1 MNCVNCGAPLSPK
14 SNVCTFC
21 GTLNDT
27 DLRAIGRR
35 TTGKTQSNRTC
46 PRCDV
51 RMDTIE
57 LGAADGLCVER
68 CDKCLGMF
76 FDPNELESLIDTS
89 VSRVFEV
96 DFERMSTIVEEEAQG
111 FSQVTYVKCP
121 VCANLMNRKTY
132 GPRSGV
138 IVDTCRGHGAWLDG
152 GELGQI
158 LKWAAAGGRLHADN
172 KDREQERREERA
184 KRARRIEAEH
194 KAWGSTGRYRQVG
207 RLRDGDDLLVGVMR
221 ALGRW
226 LR

>member
-21 GTLNDT
+21 GSLNDT
-27 DLRAIGRR
+27 DLRTIGRR
-35 TTGKTQSNRTC
+35 TTGKTPSERTC

-57 LGAADGLCVER
+57 LCAVGGLCVER

-96 DFERMSTIVEEEAQG
+96 DFERMSRIVEEEAPDS
-111 FSQVTYVKCP
+111 SQVTYVKCP
-121 VCANLMNRKTY
+121 VCAELMHRKIY

-138 IVDTCRGHGAWLDG
+138 IVDTCRGHGVWLDG
-152 GELGQI
+152 GELGRI

-172 KDREQERREERA
+172 KDREEERREERE
-184 KRARRIEAEH
+184 KRARRTEAEYE
-194 KAWGSTGRYRQVG
+194 ALRTAGRYY
-207 RLRDGDDLLVGVMR
+207 DGDDLLICFMR

-226 LR
+226 LG